1 MAGTNWDDY
10 SATEKVLTDKGQTF
24 QEEQQRNLEIL
35 RKVRPDLAEQAPHIF
50 TGPHVSPQQ
59 GTQQPLAP
67 GMDTTPTA
75 PAPDQAPARGATPSQ
90 PQPQGMPQAP
100 GAMASPEAPVFD
112 NLARGAKGG
121 RVTTLQEN
129 LIDLGYDVGGVDGIF
144 GGGVQRG
151 LEKFQKDFGLPDTGI
166 YDRATAEA
174 MAGAPEV
181 IGQQQDPRGE
191 ANPYTKGY
199 EGGQADF
206 SLGTFVDYIAGKEG
220 TKEHMGPEGQLTLG
234 YGILPSTARSHG
246 IDYEDFNGGKTPED
260 RRNFAEAVYGKMY
273 ESAAKKYPSIFDST
287 ELSSAD
293 KIAALSLYINVGTL
307 YSSTVKAIESGDM
320 KKVGESLSG
329 IIHYPE
335 LDANGNRTGVR
346 FNSLGLSKRRAQEY
360 NEMLGKNQVT
370 EVKRSG
376 NTYTWLDSEGN
387 VLFTKTGSGVPDNTS
402 TRISVPTVKE
412 TKVSPKAG
420 GPRFIAGTDQ
430 NPEGKKK

>member
-129 LIDLGYDVGGVDGIF
+129 LIDLGYKVGGVDGIF

-151 LEKFQKDFGLPDTGI
+151 LKKFQKDFGLPDTGI

-191 ANPYTKGY
+191 ANASTRGLKGGSPEANVSEFMPVFGWVGRNGPSQRQSDAFDLLEKKATAIGITGVELQQLLAQAAVESEWYTKTV
-199 EGGQADF
+199 EGGGGSASNIKGGKRYLGRGPIQLTHDFNYRLFGQSRGEGDKYFNNPELLKDPELATEASLWFWTTNVQPNVTDF
-206 SLGTFVDYIAGKEG
+206 SDTF
-220 TKEHMGPEGQLTLG
+220 
-234 YGILPSTARSHG
+234 
-246 IDYEDFNGGKTPED
+246 
-260 RRNFAEAVYGKMY
+260 AVSGLINRG
-273 ESAAKKYPSIFDST
+273 SAKK
-287 ELSSAD
+287 E
-293 KIAALSLYINVGTL
+293 ALHLAERK
-307 YSSTVKAIESGDM
+307 KAFAS
-320 KKVGESLSG
+320 
-329 IIHYPE
+329 
-335 LDANGNRTGVR
+335 
-346 FNSLGLSKRRAQEY
+346 
-360 NEMLGKNQVT
+360 
-370 EVKRSG
+370 
-376 NTYTWLDSEGN
+376 
-387 VLFTKTGSGVPDNTS
+387 
-402 TRISVPTVKE
+402 ISVDG
-412 TKVSPKAG
+412 SG
-420 GPRFIAGTDQ
+420 GPRFIAGNDQ